1 VRAHGLT
8 NKPLN
13 FDLTPE
19 ELAAGRHQAKKSSI
33 YTGVVWFKATEKWL
47 AEGNLNGKRTYLG
60 LHDTEIEAARAYD
73 KWAHPLGK
81 HLNFPEDYKGQ
92 KVATLAYVRPVALSE
107 EEARA
112 CAMSLSADR
121 AAFEAG
127 RPANS
132 RSFTGEISAQEL
144 YDLQANAESLKIIP
158 TKRGPPKDRS
168 LLPTVVRAKGK
179 GRAPPRKGKPKKK
192 KSQLRNIESDDD
204 SSSGS
209 DSSSSSDSDSSSD
222 SSSSS
227 DSGSGDDNE
236 DKENKKKGPS
246 SKATAKKINGPD
258 DESSQEP
265 SDYELLRLQNIAR
278 NQAMMEALGLDMGN
292 KTSNRHK
299 RSEKHS
305 KKKAAKGAEA
315 SKESAASTKATKKAP
330 AKTSKWACHMVR

>member
-1 VRAHGLT
+1 MRAHGLT

-33 YTGVVWFKATEKWL
+33 YTGVAWHKATGKWVS
-47 AEGNLNGKRTYLG
+47 NGKSHGKLTRLG
-60 LHDTEIEAARAYD
+60 CYETEIEAARVYD

-81 HLNFPEDYKGQ
+81 HLNFPDNYKGQ
-92 KVATLAYVRPVALSE
+92 KVATLAYIRPAALSE

-112 CAMSLSADR
+112 RAMSLSADR
-121 AAFEAG
+121 AIFEAS
-127 RPANS
+127 RPANHC
-132 RSFTGEISAQEL
+132 SFTGEISAQEL
-144 YDLQANAESLKIIP
+144 YDLQANAESLKKIP

-179 GRAPPRKGKPKKK
+179 GRALPRKGKPKKK

-209 DSSSSSDSDSSSD
+209 DSSSSSDSD
-222 SSSSS
+222 
-227 DSGSGDDNE
+227 SGDDNE

>member
-1 VRAHGLT
+1 MSSQCIHFSLNTKRISPFNPHSAPTPTSQSCPPSLSYPCLQVRAHGLT

-121 AAFEAG
+121 AAFEAD
-127 RPANS
+127 RKSTRLNS
-132 RSFTGEISAQEL
+132 S
-144 YDLQANAESLKIIP
+144 
-158 TKRGPPKDRS
+158 
-168 LLPTVVRAKGK
+168 
-179 GRAPPRKGKPKKK
+179 
-192 KSQLRNIESDDD
+192 
-204 SSSGS
+204 
-209 DSSSSSDSDSSSD
+209 
-222 SSSSS
+222 
-227 DSGSGDDNE
+227 
-236 DKENKKKGPS
+236 
-246 SKATAKKINGPD
+246 
-258 DESSQEP
+258 
-265 SDYELLRLQNIAR
+265 
-278 NQAMMEALGLDMGN
+278 
-292 KTSNRHK
+292 H
-299 RSEKHS
+299 
-305 KKKAAKGAEA
+305 
-315 SKESAASTKATKKAP
+315 
-330 AKTSKWACHMVR
+330 